1 MFWAMHYAPALVTS
15 ILWAFM
21 SVDPHSKYCSS
32 IISRWRK
39 WVIGKLSLLSSCYLN
54 YYNMVTLEVKVKDKI
69 TEKAN
74 KYKLLDITTMQFKYA
89 LTLGKATER
98 KS

>member
-1 MFWAMHYAPALVTS
+1 
-15 ILWAFM
+15 
-21 SVDPHSKYCSS
+21 
-32 IISRWRK
+32 
-39 WVIGKLSLLSSCYLN
+39 
-54 YYNMVTLEVKVKDKI
+54 MVTLEVKVKDKI